1 MNRSRI
7 ALLAAFTLVI
17 TGFASAQEVKV
28 SEKQDVAVFALGYS
42 GFAIPLET
50 LASVDAA
57 IQGVFV
63 NLGRFNVL
71 GQTER
76 LSAGDVQT
84 FIDTLKNAKQN
95 NTPLPDEIKFGDV
108 QLTEGVLN
116 KLYGAFI
123 VVVPT
128 VVDFRSEMNQSQN
141 QWETTIKTSVAFINV
156 AEGSTFG
163 FANIET
169 NGSSKETQYKSI
181 SSALDGIAPQLTFEV
196 RKIPAFTL
204 NTQVLQI
211 RGGEV
216 KMQLGQDMGVQVGD
230 EYVVIEK
237 SEVAGYADERE
248 DGLMIIKNVGPQ
260 ISTGTILYSGRT
272 LSVGAQLRE
281 VPRLGVELSPYLK
294 HLTYFEPLAG
304 WSLDSSRT
312 AETTDQAL
320 AVGAKAV
327 ASRGFYNL
335 RPLVGVQLN
344 LDPKLWFPVIAYAG
358 GEYNIYLRRLTLTGS
373 AALAGGANI
382 VAKLIEAQVSE
393 QDEPWFT
400 HYGIMMDAGLSFLIT
415 RNVKIFAN
423 VGVEYLFGLA
433 DIVGGP
439 FQSFGGYGFSAGAT
453 FKL

>member
-1 MNRSRI
+1 MKQSRI
-7 ALLAAFTLVI
+7 ALFTAFALVI
-17 TGFASAQEVKV
+17 TGFASAQDVKV
-28 SEKQDVAVFALGYS
+28 SEKQDVAVFALGYA

-76 LSAGDVQT
+76 LSSGDVQT
-84 FIDTLKNAKQN
+84 FIDTLKTAKQN

-116 KLYGAFI
+116 KLYGAFV

-128 VVDFRSEMNQSQN
+128 IVDFRSEMNQSQN

-156 AEGSTFG
+156 AEGTTFG

-169 NGSSKETQYKSI
+169 SGSSKETQYKSI

-196 RKIPAFTL
+196 RKIPAFTI
-204 NTQVLQI
+204 NTQVLQVK
-211 RGGEV
+211 GGEV
-216 KMQLGQDMGVQVGD
+216 KMQLGRDMGVQVGD
-230 EYVVIEK
+230 EYVVVEQ
-237 SEVAGYADERE
+237 SEVAGFADERE
-248 DGLMIIKNVGPQ
+248 DGLLLIKNVGPQ
-260 ISTGTILYSGRT
+260 ISTGTVLYAGKT

-294 HLTYFEPLAG
+294 YLTYFEPLDG
-304 WSLDSSRT
+304 WSLDYDSDDVVT
-312 AETTDQAL
+312 EGAI

-335 RPLVGVQLN
+335 RPLVGAQIN
-344 LDPKLWFPVIAYAG
+344 LDTSLWLPVIAFAG
-358 GEYNIYLRRLTLTGS
+358 GEYNIYLRRLTLTS
-373 AALAGGANI
+373 SVALAGAAN
-382 VAKLIEAQVSE
+382 VVVKLIESQFSE
-393 QDEPWFT
+393 SDDPWFT
-400 HYGIMMDAGLSFLIT
+400 HYGIMMDAGFSFLVS
-415 RNVKIFAN
+415 RDVKIFAN
-423 VGVEYLFGLA
+423 VGLEYLFGILGA
-433 DIVGGP
+433 TDGP
-439 FQSFGGYGFSAGAT
+439 FQSFGGYSIAAGAT